1 MKGKSLVALSVLLLA
16 SAPAFAK
23 DQNIAAVQVRPQPHA
38 LEMSCA
44 SPVASAVDVERV
56 LAIRDRSTTATLRD
70 ELAGAVGEACN
81 AGVTSIAVQRSA
93 TGHSVTWTPAREGYA
108 SIALNSP

>member
-23 DQNIAAVQVRPQPHA
+23 DQNIAAVQVRPQTHA

-44 SPVASAVDVERV
+44 SPTASAVDVERV

-93 TGHSVTWTPAREGYA
+93 TGHSVTWAPAREGYA
-108 SIALNSP
+108 SIALN

>member
-23 DQNIAAVQVRPQPHA
+23 DQNIAAVQVRPQTHA

-56 LAIRDRSTTATLRD
+56 LAIRDRSTTPTLRD

-93 TGHSVTWTPAREGYA
+93 TGHSVTWAPAREGYA
-108 SIALNSP
+108 SIALN